1 MPLSDDQ
8 IDQVIETLETATEEN
23 NVSSARVGQ
32 VVHLAAEGEVWVT
45 GDLHD
50 HRRNFE
56 KFVVAADLAN
66 NPQRHL
72 VLHEMIHGEHFDE
85 NRAEDSW
92 RMLYWAADLKCAFSS
107 QVHFLFANHDLAQIH
122 GEGITKAGVSV
133 CEAFNAG
140 VKRDFGSRR
149 SAAHVA
155 ITEMLLS
162 FPLAIRTASGL
173 FISHSIPTD
182 EQIPKFDYTVFDRS
196 LTGEDYRR
204 RTGAVYQLVWGRK
217 MSPASASAFADRVGA
232 RILISGH
239 QPQESGFAVN
249 GDRQIILA
257 SDHNQGV
264 FLPLSLSET
273 YDIDGIAERVRKFVS
288 LTLPDP
294 AAASDL
300 PDESADGDASQ
311 AQYAE
316 SPDLQAETRL
326 DAPQPSWTGPAEVE
340 PEDVPAAVEV
350 APAAVLS
357 ANPADDV
364 QAEPSAVGTAV
375 SEEQSTLTD
384 EQRQAICEMI
394 SDVFIEVR
402 SLGWQEK
409 ATQAADLADA
419 FHNLPKDMFAQGSW
433 WRKNVRH
440 NLETYQQKY
449 PADTYR
455 TDFLARFDRI
465 MSNDKADSIAD

>member
-23 NVSSARVGQ
+23 NVSSARAGQ
-32 VVHLAAEGEVWVT
+32 VVNLPAEGEVWVT

-56 KFVVAADLAN
+56 KLVVAADLAN
-66 NPQRHL
+66 NPQRHV

-92 RMLYWAADLKCAFSS
+92 QMLFWAADLKCAFSS

-122 GEGITKAGVSV
+122 GEGIMKAGLSV

-149 SAAHVA
+149 AAAHVA
-155 ITEMLLS
+155 VTEMLLS

-217 MSPASASAFADRVGA
+217 MSPQSANAFADRVGA
-232 RILISGH
+232 KILITGH

-273 YDIDGIAERVRKFVS
+273 YEMNGIVERVRKFVS
-288 LTLPDP
+288 LTLPEAPPDVDSTDP
-294 AAASDL
+294 TEPAPQNLNSAEAAPEPAQPELAQVTTEHAEASMPEQPAVAVEPAVL
-300 PDESADGDASQ
+300 LANVVEECPKPLT
-311 AQYAE
+311 AE
-316 SPDLQAETRL
+316 SLGA
-326 DAPQPSWTGPAEVE
+326 SSGGPPPNER
-340 PEDVPAAVEV
+340 
-350 APAAVLS
+350 
-357 ANPADDV
+357 
-364 QAEPSAVGTAV
+364 
-375 SEEQSTLTD
+375 
-384 EQRQAICEMI
+384 QRQGLCEMI
-394 SDVFIEVR
+394 AAAFVEIR
-402 SLGWQEK
+402 LLGWDGK
-409 ATQAADLADA
+409 AAQAADLADA
-419 FHNLPKDMFAQGSW
+419 FHNVPREMYGLGTWSRSLFRAG
-433 WRKNVRH
+433 
-440 NLETYQQKY
+440 LEGYQQKY
-449 PADTYR
+449 HVPGQSSHRNYATW
-455 TDFLARFDRI
+455 FDRI
-465 MSNDKADSIAD
+465 MDS